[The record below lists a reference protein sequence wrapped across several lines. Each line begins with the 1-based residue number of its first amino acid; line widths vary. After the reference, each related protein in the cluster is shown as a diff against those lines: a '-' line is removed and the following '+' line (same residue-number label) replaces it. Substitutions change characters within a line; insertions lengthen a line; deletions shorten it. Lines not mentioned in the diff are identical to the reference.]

1 MIYFLTISNK
11 GFKIMILSVNP
22 NRMELLK
29 LKRRLELAIRGYKL
43 LKDKRDALIQIFIKL
58 VQENKETR
66 EEFDKKIRECMNEFL
81 LATLYMGED
90 DQNSIF
96 LFPQRK
102 TTVKTEHQN
111 VMSVKVPR
119 FKVKEEGRLYT
130 YGMIE
135 ASPELDNSLK
145 KYHEI
150 VPLMVKMAEL
160 DKAIILLTEEIEK
173 TRRRVNALEYVMIPN
188 LEDTIKFITMKLDE
202 MARSTN
208 SAIMRIKEMIRGE

>member
-1 MIYFLTISNK
+1 
-11 GFKIMILSVNP
+11 MILAVNP

-43 LKDKRDALIQIFIKL
+43 LKDKRDALIQIFIRL

-66 EEFDKKIRECMNEFL
+66 EAFDKKIRECMNDFL

-90 DQNSIF
+90 EQNSIF

-102 TTVKTEHQN
+102 TTVKTEYRN
-111 VMSVKVPR
+111 IMSVKVPS
-119 FKVKEEGRLYT
+119 FKVKEVGKLYT
-130 YGMIE
+130 YGMIKG
-135 ASPELDNSLK
+135 SSELDNSLK

-150 VPLMVKMAEL
+150 VPLMIKMAEL

-208 SAIMRIKEMIRGE
+208 SAIMRIKEMIRG

>member
-1 MIYFLTISNK
+1 
-11 GFKIMILSVNP
+11 MILTVNP

-43 LKDKRDALIQIFIKL
+43 LKDKRDALIQIFVKL
-58 VQENKETR
+58 VQENKEAR
-66 EEFDKKIRECMNEFL
+66 ETFDKKMRECMNEFL
-81 LATLYMGED
+81 LATLYMGEN

-102 TTVKTEHQN
+102 TTVTAEYQN
-111 VMSVKVPR
+111 IMSVKVPR
-119 FKVKEEGRLYT
+119 FRVKEEGKLYT
-130 YGMIE
+130 YGMIK

-188 LEDTIKFITMKLDE
+188 LKDTIKFITMKLDE
-202 MARSTN
+202 MARSAN

>member
-1 MIYFLTISNK
+1 
-11 GFKIMILSVNP
+11 MILTVNP

-43 LKDKRDALIQIFIKL
+43 LKDKRDALIQIFVKL
-58 VQENKETR
+58 VQENREARET
-66 EEFDKKIRECMNEFL
+66 FDKKMRECMNEFL
-81 LATLYMGED
+81 LATLYMGEN

-102 TTVKTEHQN
+102 TTVAAEYQN
-111 VMSVKVPR
+111 IMSVKVPR
-119 FKVKEEGRLYT
+119 FRVKEEGKLYT
-130 YGMIE
+130 YGMIK

-188 LEDTIKFITMKLDE
+188 LKDTIKFITMKLDE
-202 MARSTN
+202 MARSAN